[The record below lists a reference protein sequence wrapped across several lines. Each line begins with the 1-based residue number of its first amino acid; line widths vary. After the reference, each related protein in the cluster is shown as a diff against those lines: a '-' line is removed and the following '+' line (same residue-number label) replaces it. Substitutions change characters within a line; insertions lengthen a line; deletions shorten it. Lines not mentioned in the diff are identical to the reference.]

1 MQWYENNIMLI
12 QKEFHFG
19 SSLARSCQ
27 KLLSKVVPSSNQ
39 MTKERYQET
48 INFCLKQFAFLENAN
63 FCSIVHTM
71 YLENSF
77 EGHKKTIPNTKQLSM
92 DDLDYF
98 QA

>member
-27 KLLSKVVPSSNQ
+27 KLLSKVVVPSSNQ

-48 INFCLKQFAFLENAN
+48 INFCLKQFAFLEDAN
-63 FCSIVHTM
+63 FCFIV
-71 YLENSF
+71 YNVVF
-77 EGHKKTIPNTKQLSM
+77 RKQ
-92 DDLDYF
+92 F
-98 QA
+98 